1 MSGTCRPI
9 PVGVVLFGCR
19 RSPSTFNAHALASTD
34 GRSHTPVR
42 HATIVHCLH
51 LTCLVSQRHNPLLRF
66 DRDRRLHGSCWGA
79 GAIPAG
85 RWGVTVRV
93 TSLKGAGAGEY
104 YVAEPGG
111 YYLAAGE
118 PPGRWFGD
126 GAARL
131 GLDASVDDAAFVSVL
146 AGIDP
151 SAGVEL
157 GRAFGEGS
165 VRGYDVTF
173 SAPKS
178 VSLLAALGDPA
189 VQAEVHAAHDAA
201 VDAVLGYIERHALT
215 RFRVDGEVVSVD
227 AEGIVAGVF
236 RQHVSRELDPQL
248 HTHAVI
254 ANRVL
259 SPDGRWLALDA
270 RPLMKDQTM
279 LSALYHAG
287 LRAELT
293 SRLGVGW
300 GEVDNGIAELAGVER
315 EVLDAFSQRSS
326 QVTSRLAVKLAR
338 FRETM
343 DREPT
348 GRERW
353 RLEREAA
360 VDSRRCKPAAI
371 DAAALQQ
378 RWQAQLGELGLD
390 RQTLVDETVGRVL
403 EPAMTLDV
411 DPWGGP
417 AEAALSVLTESR
429 STWRRPDVLR
439 EFARATPTDTALPA
453 GELIAGL
460 EAAVGPFE
468 QEWLMELARP
478 LPEGVAVRASDGRP
492 AWESPLER
500 RYTTSYIL
508 EEEADLA
515 DWAHRRWTQLGRT
528 GVVETTGLDHAQVA
542 AARAVAG
549 DAGLVVVVGPAGAG
563 KTTALRPGIKSLV
576 WQGRPMFAVAP
587 TATAAAVLAE
597 ETGVAADTIDKL
609 LLEHRRPGGPT
620 TRYHLPRGG
629 TLLVDEA
636 AMVATPTLAE
646 LARLADRQSWR
657 VVLVGDPLQFLP
669 VGRAGMF
676 DWLVEHGPTI
686 ELDRIHRFTEP
697 WERDAS
703 LALRTGQVDALALYE
718 QHGRLHE
725 SEPGEVDFDVIDHWA
740 HLRAEGHSVA
750 VLAANNDTVHRLNHL
765 AQQHRIDIGELDP
778 NGPAVHTEAGYRLL
792 VGDQIATRRNDRQ
805 LRTDRGE
812 MVRNRDHW
820 RIDRIEHD
828 GAIVASG
835 RPGTARLPAEYVDGH
850 VELAYA
856 QTGHAAQGRTVDHSL
871 LVVDGSIDNRG
882 VYVPLTR
889 GRHANHAYV
898 ALEPDDPR
906 TARDVLAEAVNRDWA
921 DVPATVYRHQL
932 EQLAPSGRQP
942 AAISPLALEAA
953 ELRLLA
959 GEVARIEALAV
970 PFSQRELR
978 RDLNHAATERA
989 QHQQALATLAEAKA
1003 KRDRIAERLA
1013 ELSPWNPFHTRERRQ
1028 LETDNRTANRAVARH
1043 RHTLDD
1049 STGRVAA
1056 AEARVAER
1064 QAWLDRHQPDHDRL
1078 PGLYAELDR
1087 DLDARIER
1095 AGIDPPSRWA
1105 INVLGARPDR
1115 AELAELW
1122 DHTVGRVEQY
1132 RTIHSITSDHDAIDV
1147 RPQRGSLAHAQWTS
1161 VAADVGEAAHFLGR
1175 EPVLDPHVRHNLR
1188 MGPERNAALGH
1199 GISM

>member
-1 MSGTCRPI
+1 M
-9 PVGVVLFGCR
+9 
-19 RSPSTFNAHALASTD
+19 
-34 GRSHTPVR
+34 
-42 HATIVHCLH
+42 
-51 LTCLVSQRHNPLLRF
+51 
-66 DRDRRLHGSCWGA
+66 
-79 GAIPAG
+79 
-85 RWGVTVRV
+85 

-111 YYLAAGE
+111 YYVAAGE

-131 GLDASVDDAAFVSVL
+131 GLDVSFDDAAFVSVL

-151 SAGVEL
+151 STGVEL
-157 GRAFGEGS
+157 GRPFGEGS

-178 VSLLAALGDPA
+178 VSLLAALSDPT

-201 VDAVLGYIERHALT
+201 VDAVLGYVQRHALT

-227 AEGIVAGVF
+227 AEGVVAGVF

-248 HTHAVI
+248 HSHAVI

-270 RPLMKDQTM
+270 RPLMKDQTV

-293 SRLGVGW
+293 SRVGVGW
-300 GEVDNGIAELAGVER
+300 GEVDNGIAELAGIDR
-315 EVLDAFSQRSS
+315 EVLDSFSQRSS

-343 DREPT
+343 GREPT

-360 VDSRRCKPAAI
+360 VDSRRSKPAAI
-371 DAAALQQ
+371 DGAALQQ
-378 RWQAQLGELGLD
+378 RWQDQLDELGLD
-390 RQTLVDETVGRVL
+390 RQTLAASSIGRVL
-403 EPAMTLDV
+403 EPSMALDV
-411 DPWGGP
+411 DPWAGP
-417 AEAALSVLTESR
+417 AEHALSVLTESR

-439 EFARATPTDTALPA
+439 EWARATPTDTALPA
-453 GELIAGL
+453 AELVAGL
-460 EAAVGPFE
+460 EAAVGSFE
-468 QEWLMELARP
+468 REWLVELARP

-500 RYTTSYIL
+500 RYSTSYIL
-508 EEEADLA
+508 EEEAHLA
-515 DWAHRRWTQLGRT
+515 EWARRRWDQPGRA
-528 GVVETTGLDHAQVA
+528 GVVEAAGLDHAQVA

-563 KTTALRPGIKSLV
+563 KTTALRPGIDSLAR
-576 WQGRPMFAVAP
+576 QGRPVFAVAP

-609 LLEHRRPGGPT
+609 LVEHRRNGGPT
-620 TRYHLPRGG
+620 TRYRLPAGG

-646 LARLADRQSWR
+646 LARLADRQGWR

-686 ELDRIHRFTEP
+686 ELDRIHRFIEL

-703 LALRTGQVDALALYE
+703 LALRAGEVDALALYE

-725 SEPGEVDFDVIDHWA
+725 GEPGEVDFDVIDHWA
-740 HLRAEGHSVA
+740 QLRAGGHSVA

-765 AQQHRIDIGELDP
+765 AQQHRIDIGELDSK
-778 NGPAVHTEAGYRLL
+778 GPAARTEAGYRLL
-792 VGDQIATRRNDRQ
+792 VGDEIATRRNDRQ
-805 LRTDRGE
+805 LRTDNGE

-820 RIDRIEHD
+820 RIDRIDHD
-828 GAIVASG
+828 GGIVASG
-835 RPGTARLPAEYVDGH
+835 RSGTVRLPADYVEAA

-871 LVVDGSIDNRG
+871 LVVDGTIDNRG

-906 TARDVLAEAVNRDWA
+906 TARDVLAEAINRDWA
-921 DVPATVYRHQL
+921 DIPATVYRRQL
-932 EQLAPSGRQP
+932 EQPAPSGRQP
-942 AAISPLALEAA
+942 AAVSPLPLEAD

-959 GEVARIEALAV
+959 GDVDRIEALAV
-970 PFSQRELR
+970 PFAQRELR

-989 QHQQALATLAEAKA
+989 QHQQALAALAEAKA
-1003 KRDRIAERLA
+1003 KRDRIGERLA
-1013 ELSPWNPFHTRERRQ
+1013 DLSPWNPFHASERRQ

-1043 RHTLDD
+1043 RRTLDD
-1049 STGRVAA
+1049 TAGRVAA

-1078 PGLYAELDR
+1078 PTLYAELDR

-1095 AGIDPPSRWA
+1095 AGIEPAPRWA
-1105 INVLGARPDR
+1105 INTLGHRPDQP
-1115 AELAELW
+1115 ELAELW
-1122 DHTVGRVEQY
+1122 DHTVGRVEQH
-1132 RTIHSITSDHDAIDV
+1132 RTIHAITSDHQPIGA
-1147 RPQRGSLAHAQWTS
+1147 RPLRSDPSYPIWAS
-1161 VAADVGEAAHFLGR
+1161 IAADLRDVGGQLGIESELERHARNLPR
-1175 EPVLDPHVRHNLR
+1175 EVAPGRALD
-1188 MGPERNAALGH
+1188 H
-1199 GISM
+1199 GISL

>member
-1 MSGTCRPI
+1 MPNEERAQRNLQSGAAQRSSEQIRGATTASSEPLSAHHWLPHIDRCRPVQTAARASHFRCSS
-9 PVGVVLFGCR
+9 PCPAVGCSRTLSGHAPPSFRTCILPAAAGLH
-19 RSPSTFNAHALASTD
+19 RSRF
-34 GRSHTPVR
+34 
-42 HATIVHCLH
+42 C
-51 LTCLVSQRHNPLLRF
+51 F
-66 DRDRRLHGSCWGA
+66 DRYRRLHGSCWGA
-79 GAIPAG
+79 GAIPCG
-85 RWGVTVRV
+85 RWEVTVRV
-93 TSLKGAGAGEY
+93 MSLKGSGAGEY
-104 YVAEPGG
+104 YVPEPGG

-118 PPGRWFGD
+118 PPGRWFGQA
-126 GAARL
+126 AARL
-131 GLDASVDDAAFVSVL
+131 GLGVSFDDAAFVAVL

-151 SAGVEL
+151 STGVEL
-157 GRAFGEGS
+157 GRPFGEGS

-178 VSLLAALGDPA
+178 VSLLAVLGDPT
-189 VQAEVHAAHDAA
+189 VQAEVRAAHDAA
-201 VDAVLGYIERHALT
+201 VDAVLGYVERHALT

-227 AEGIVAGVF
+227 AEGIVVGVF

-270 RPLMKDQTM
+270 RPLMKDQTV

-300 GEVDNGIAELAGVER
+300 GEVDNGIAELVGVDR

-338 FRETM
+338 FEETM
-343 DREPT
+343 GREPT

-360 VDSRRCKPAAI
+360 VDSRRSKPAAI

-390 RQTLVDETVGRVL
+390 RQQLVDETVGRVL
-403 EPAMTLDV
+403 EPAMTLDA

-417 AEAALSVLTESR
+417 AEQALSVLTESR
-429 STWRRPDVLR
+429 STWRRPEVLR

-468 QEWLMELARP
+468 REWLVELAKP
-478 LPEGVAVRASDGRP
+478 LAEGVAVRASDGRP

-508 EEEADLA
+508 EEEASLA
-515 DWAHRRWTQLGRT
+515 EWARRRWTQPGRA
-528 GVVETTGLDHAQVA
+528 GVVETAGLDHAQVA

-563 KTTALRPGIKSLV
+563 KTTALRPGIDSLV
-576 WQGRPMFAVAP
+576 WQGRPVFAVAP

-609 LLEHRRPGGPT
+609 LVEHRRNGGPT
-620 TRYHLPRGG
+620 ARYRLPAGG

-646 LARLADRQSWR
+646 LARLADWQGWR
-657 VVLVGDPLQFLP
+657 VVLVGDPLQYLP

-676 DWLVEHGPTI
+676 DWLVDHGPTI
-686 ELDRIHRFTEP
+686 ELDRIHRFTEA

-703 LALRTGQVDALALYE
+703 LALRTGDTDALVLYE
-718 QHGRLHE
+718 QHGRLHRG
-725 SEPGEVDFDVIDHWA
+725 EPGEVDFDVIDHWA
-740 HLRAEGHSVA
+740 QLRAEGHSVA

-765 AQQHRIDIGELDP
+765 AQQHRIDIGEVDP
-778 NGPAVHTEAGYRLL
+778 HGPAARIEAGYRLL
-792 VGDQIATRRNDRQ
+792 VGDEIATRRNDRQ
-805 LRTDRGE
+805 LRTDSGE

-820 RIDRIEHD
+820 RIDHIEHD

-835 RPGTARLPAEYVDGH
+835 RSGTVRLPADYVSEH

-856 QTGHAAQGRTVDHSL
+856 QTGHAAQGRTVDHSI
-871 LVVDGSIDNRG
+871 LVVDGTIDNRG

-898 ALEPDDPR
+898 ALERDDPR

-921 DVPATVYRHQL
+921 DISATAYRQQL
-932 EQLAPSGRQP
+932 EQMTRPGRISAAVLRQP
-942 AAISPLALEAA
+942 FDPAD
-953 ELRLLA
+953 LRLLA
-959 GEVARIEALAV
+959 GEVARLEALAV
-970 PFSQRELR
+970 PFWQRELR
-978 RDLNHAATERA
+978 RDLNHAADQRA
-989 QHQQALATLAEAKA
+989 QHQQATAVLAEAKA
-1003 KRDRIAERLA
+1003 KRDRIGERLA

-1028 LETDNRTANRAVARH
+1028 LETDNRTANRA
-1043 RHTLDD
+1043 
-1049 STGRVAA
+1049 
-1056 AEARVAER
+1056 
-1064 QAWLDRHQPDHDRL
+1064 
-1078 PGLYAELDR
+1078 
-1087 DLDARIER
+1087 
-1095 AGIDPPSRWA
+1095 
-1105 INVLGARPDR
+1105 
-1115 AELAELW
+1115 
-1122 DHTVGRVEQY
+1122 
-1132 RTIHSITSDHDAIDV
+1132 
-1147 RPQRGSLAHAQWTS
+1147 
-1161 VAADVGEAAHFLGR
+1161 
-1175 EPVLDPHVRHNLR
+1175 
-1188 MGPERNAALGH
+1188 
-1199 GISM
+1199 

>member
-1 MSGTCRPI
+1 M
-9 PVGVVLFGCR
+9 
-19 RSPSTFNAHALASTD
+19 
-34 GRSHTPVR
+34 
-42 HATIVHCLH
+42 
-51 LTCLVSQRHNPLLRF
+51 
-66 DRDRRLHGSCWGA
+66 
-79 GAIPAG
+79 
-85 RWGVTVRV
+85 

-111 YYLAAGE
+111 YYVAAGE

-131 GLDASVDDAAFVSVL
+131 GLGVSFDDAAFVSVL

-151 SAGVEL
+151 SSGVEL

-178 VSLLAALGDPA
+178 VSLLAVLGDPA

-201 VDAVLGYIERHALT
+201 VDAVLGYVQRHALT

-227 AEGIVAGVF
+227 AEGVVVGVF

-248 HTHAVI
+248 HSHAVI

-270 RPLMKDQTM
+270 RSLMKDQTV
-279 LSALYHAG
+279 LSSLYHAG

-315 EVLDAFSQRSS
+315 EVLDVFSQRTS

-360 VDSRRCKPAAI
+360 VDSRRSKPAAI

-378 RWQAQLGELGLD
+378 RWQDQLGELGLD
-390 RQTLVDETVGRVL
+390 RQQLAASTIGRVL
-403 EPAMTLDV
+403 EPSMTLDV

-417 AEAALSVLTESR
+417 AEQALSVLTESR

-453 GELIAGL
+453 GELVAGL

-468 QEWLMELARP
+468 REWLVELAGP

-508 EEEADLA
+508 EEEANLA
-515 DWAHRRWTQLGRT
+515 EWARHRWDQPGRAT
-528 GVVETTGLDHAQVA
+528 VVETTGLDRAQVA

-563 KTTALRPGIKSLV
+563 KTTALRPGIDSLTR
-576 WQGRPMFAVAP
+576 QGRPVFAVAP

-609 LLEHRRPGGPT
+609 LVEHHRPDGPT
-620 TRYHLPRGG
+620 ARYRLPRGG

-646 LARLADRQSWR
+646 LARLADRQGWR

-703 LALRTGQVDALALYE
+703 LTLRAGDADALALYE

-725 SEPGEVDFDVIDHWA
+725 GEPGEVDFDVIDHWA
-740 HLRAEGHSVA
+740 QLRANGHSVA
-750 VLAANNDTVHRLNHL
+750 VLAATNDTVQRLNHL
-765 AQQHRIDIGELDP
+765 AQQHRIDTGELDP
-778 NGPAVHTEAGYRLL
+778 NGPAAHTEAGYRLL
-792 VGDQIATRRNDRQ
+792 VGDEIATRRNDRQ
-805 LRTDRGE
+805 LRTDSGE
-812 MVRNRDHW
+812 MVRNRDLW
-820 RIDRIEHD
+820 RIDRIDRD
-828 GAIVASG
+828 GGILASG
-835 RPGTARLPAEYVDGH
+835 RSGSVRIPADYVQGH

-856 QTGHAAQGRTVDHSL
+856 QTGHAAQGRTVDHAL
-871 LVVDGSIDNRG
+871 LVVDGTVDNRG

-898 ALEPDDPR
+898 ALEPDDRR
-906 TARDVLAEAVNRDWA
+906 TARDVLAEAINRDWA
-921 DVPATVYRHQL
+921 DIPAAVYRQQL

-942 AAISPLALEAA
+942 AAVSPQPLEAA
-953 ELRLLA
+953 DLRLLA

-970 PFSQRELR
+970 PFWQRELQ
-978 RDLNHAATERA
+978 RDLNHAANQRV
-989 QHQQALATLAEAKA
+989 QHQQAVAALAEAKA
-1003 KRDRIAERLA
+1003 KRDRIGERLA
-1013 ELSPWNPFHTRERRQ
+1013 DLSPWNPFHASERRQ

-1043 RHTLDD
+1043 RHTVEDTA
-1049 STGRVAA
+1049 SRVDA
-1056 AEARVAER
+1056 AEARVIER
-1064 QAWLDRHQPDHDRL
+1064 QAWLDRHQLDHDRL
-1078 PGLYAELDR
+1078 PGLYAELDG

-1095 AGIDPPSRWA
+1095 AGIDPPPRWA
-1105 INVLGARPDR
+1105 TTTLGHRPNQP
-1115 AELAELW
+1115 ELAELW
-1122 DHTVGRVEQY
+1122 DHAVGRIEQQ
-1132 RTIHSITSDHDAIDV
+1132 RTIHAVTSDHDPIGGCPPRGHPAYAGWAANSAALAEAIGRLHGEQHLARVMD
-1147 RPQRGSLAHAQWTS
+1147 RDLQR
-1161 VAADVGEAAHFLGR
+1161 AD
-1175 EPVLDPHVRHNLR
+1175 
-1188 MGPERNAALGH
+1188 ERNVDH
-1199 GISM
+1199 GISL

>member
-1 MSGTCRPI
+1 M
-9 PVGVVLFGCR
+9 
-19 RSPSTFNAHALASTD
+19 
-34 GRSHTPVR
+34 
-42 HATIVHCLH
+42 
-51 LTCLVSQRHNPLLRF
+51 
-66 DRDRRLHGSCWGA
+66 
-79 GAIPAG
+79 
-85 RWGVTVRV
+85 
-93 TSLKGAGAGEY
+93 TSLKGPGAGEY

-118 PPGRWFGD
+118 PPGRWFGQA
-126 GAARL
+126 AARL
-131 GLDASVDDAAFVSVL
+131 GLDVSFDDAEFVAVL

-151 SAGVEL
+151 SSGVEL

-178 VSLLAALGDPA
+178 VSLLAALGDPT
-189 VQAEVHAAHDAA
+189 VQAAVHAAHDAA
-201 VDAVLGYIERHALT
+201 VGAVLGYVQRHALT
-215 RFRVDGEVVSVD
+215 RYRVDGEVVSVD
-227 AEGIVAGVF
+227 AEGIVVGVF

-270 RPLMKDQTM
+270 RPLMKDQTV

-300 GEVDNGIAELAGVER
+300 GEVGNGIAELASIDR
-315 EVLDAFSQRSS
+315 EVLDVFSQRSS

-343 DREPT
+343 GREPT

-360 VDSRRCKPAAI
+360 VDSRRSKPGAI
-371 DAAALQQ
+371 DAAALQR
-378 RWQAQLGELGLD
+378 RWQEQLGELGLD
-390 RQTLVDETVGRVL
+390 RQQLADQTVGRVL
-403 EPAMTLDV
+403 EPAMALDA

-417 AEAALSVLTESR
+417 AEVALSVLTESR
-429 STWRRPDVLR
+429 STWRRPEVLR
-439 EFARATPTDTALPA
+439 ELARATPTDTALPA
-453 GELIAGL
+453 GELVAGL
-460 EAAVGPFE
+460 EAAVVSFE
-468 QEWLMELARP
+468 REWLVELARS
-478 LPEGVAVRASDGRP
+478 LPEGVAVRVSDGRP

-508 EEEADLA
+508 EEETNLA
-515 DWAHRRWTQLGRT
+515 EWARRRRDQPGRA
-528 GVVETTGLDHAQVA
+528 GVVETAGLDHGQVA

-563 KTTALRPGIKSLV
+563 KTTALRPGIDSLA
-576 WQGRPMFAVAP
+576 WQGRPVFAVAP
-587 TATAAAVLAE
+587 TATAAAVLQQ

-609 LLEHRRPGGPT
+609 LVEHRRPGGPA
-620 TRYHLPRGG
+620 TRYQLPAGG

-646 LARLADRQSWR
+646 LARLADRQGWR
-657 VVLVGDPLQFLP
+657 VVLVGDPLQYLP

-676 DWLVEHGPTI
+676 DRLVEHGPTI
-686 ELDRIHRFTEP
+686 ELDRIHRFSEP

-703 LALRTGQVDALALYE
+703 LALRAGDVDALAVYE

-725 SEPGEVDFDVIDHWA
+725 GEPGEVDFDVIDHWA
-740 HLRAEGHSVA
+740 QLRADGHSVA
-750 VLAANNDTVHRLNHL
+750 VLAANNDSVHRLNHL
-765 AQQHRIDIGELDP
+765 AQQHRIDIGELNA

-792 VGDQIATRRNDRQ
+792 VGDEVATRRNDRQ
-805 LRTDRGE
+805 LRTDTGQ

-820 RIDRIEHD
+820 TITHIHHD
-828 GAIVASG
+828 GGIVANGRSG
-835 RPGTARLPAEYVDGH
+835 TVQLPADYVAEQ

-856 QTGHAAQGRTVDHSL
+856 QTGHAAQGRTVDHAL
-871 LVVDGSIDNRG
+871 LVVDSTIDNRG

-898 ALEPDDPR
+898 ALEPDDAR

-921 DVPATVYRHQL
+921 DIPATVYRHQL
-932 EQLAPSGRQP
+932 KQPAPSGRHP
-942 AAISPLALEAA
+942 AAVPPPPLEAA

-959 GEVARIEALAV
+959 GEIARIEALAV
-970 PFSQRELR
+970 PFWERELR
-978 RDLNHAATERA
+978 RELNHAANQRT
-989 QHQQALATLAEAKA
+989 QHQQALAALADAKT
-1003 KRDRIAERLA
+1003 KRDRIGERLA
-1013 ELSPWNPFHTRERRQ
+1013 ELSPWNPFHARERRQ
-1028 LETDNRTANRAVARH
+1028 LESDNRTANRAVARH
-1043 RHTLDD
+1043 RRTLDD
-1049 STGRVAA
+1049 TAGRVAA

-1078 PGLYAELDR
+1078 PALYGQLDG

-1095 AGIDPPSRWA
+1095 AGIDPPPRWA
-1105 INVLGARPDR
+1105 TNTLGHRPDQP
-1115 AELAELW
+1115 ELAELW
-1122 DHTVGRVEQY
+1122 DHTVGRVEQH
-1132 RTIHSITSDHDAIDV
+1132 RTIHAITSDDRSIGG
-1147 RPQRGSLAHAQWTS
+1147 RPPRSHPDYRRWTAL
-1161 VAADVGEAAHFLGR
+1161 AADVSNAAEQLGR
-1175 EPVLDPHVRHNLR
+1175 EHDLRPSVRHNEFDHDR
-1188 MGPERNAALGH
+1188 SLGH
-1199 GISM
+1199 GISL

>member
-1 MSGTCRPI
+1 
-9 PVGVVLFGCR
+9 
-19 RSPSTFNAHALASTD
+19 
-34 GRSHTPVR
+34 
-42 HATIVHCLH
+42 
-51 LTCLVSQRHNPLLRF
+51 
-66 DRDRRLHGSCWGA
+66 
-79 GAIPAG
+79 
-85 RWGVTVRV
+85 
-93 TSLKGAGAGEY
+93 
-104 YVAEPGG
+104 
-111 YYLAAGE
+111 
-118 PPGRWFGD
+118 
-126 GAARL
+126 
-131 GLDASVDDAAFVSVL
+131 
-146 AGIDP
+146 
-151 SAGVEL
+151 
-157 GRAFGEGS
+157 

-178 VSLLAALGDPA
+178 VSLLAALGDPT
-189 VQAEVHAAHDAA
+189 VQTEVHAAHDAA
-201 VDAVLGYIERHALT
+201 VDAVLDYVERHALT
-215 RFRVDGEVVSVD
+215 RYRVDGEVVSVD
-227 AEGIVAGVF
+227 AEGVVVGVF
-236 RQHVSRELDPQL
+236 RQHVSRELDPQM

-270 RPLMKDQTM
+270 RPLMKDQTV

-293 SRLGVGW
+293 GRLGVGW

-315 EVLDAFSQRSS
+315 EVLDVFSQRTS

-338 FRETM
+338 FREVM

-360 VDSRRCKPAAI
+360 VDSRRSKPAAI
-371 DAAALQQ
+371 DATALQQ
-378 RWQAQLGELGLD
+378 RWEEQLGELGLD
-390 RQTLVDETVGRVL
+390 RQRLVSEAVGRVL
-403 EPAMTLDV
+403 EPVLSLDV

-429 STWRRPDVLR
+429 STWRRPEVLR
-439 EFARATPTDTALPA
+439 ELARATPTDTALHA
-453 GELIAGL
+453 SELVAGL

-468 QEWLMELARP
+468 REWLVELARP
-478 LPEGVAVRASDGRP
+478 SAEGVAVRASDGRP
-492 AWESPLER
+492 TWESPLER

-508 EEEADLA
+508 EEETNLA
-515 DWAHRRWTQLGRT
+515 EWARRRWDEPGRT

-563 KTTALRPGIKSLV
+563 KTTALRPGIDSLAR
-576 WQGRPMFAVAP
+576 QGRPVFAVAP
-587 TATAAAVLAE
+587 TATAAAVLTE

-609 LLEHRRPGGPT
+609 LVEHHRPGGPAAH
-620 TRYHLPRGG
+620 YQLPAGG

-646 LARLADRQSWR
+646 VARIADRQGWR
-657 VVLVGDPLQFLP
+657 VVLVGDPLQYLP

-718 QHGRLHE
+718 QHGRLHQA
-725 SEPGEVDFDVIDHWA
+725 EPGEVDFDVIDHWA
-740 HLRAEGHSVA
+740 QLRANGHTVA

-765 AQQHRIDIGELDP
+765 AQQHRIDTGELNP
-778 NGPAVHTEAGYRLL
+778 NGAAVHTEAGYRLL
-792 VGDQIATRRNDRQ
+792 VGDEIATRRNDRQ
-805 LRTDRGE
+805 LRTGTGE

-820 RIDRIEHD
+820 TITHIHQD
-828 GAIVASG
+828 GGIAVSG
-835 RPGTARLPAEYVDGH
+835 RSGTVRLPADYVEAD

-871 LVVDGSIDNRG
+871 LVVDGTIDNRG

-898 ALEPDDPR
+898 ALEPDDAR

-921 DVPATVYRHQL
+921 DIPATVYRHLL
-932 EQLAPSGRQP
+932 EQPAPSGRHP
-942 AAISPLALEAA
+942 AAVSPPPLEAA

-959 GEVARIEALAV
+959 GEIARIEALAI

-978 RDLNHAATERA
+978 RDLNHAADQRA
-989 QHQQALATLAEAKA
+989 QHQQAMATLAEAKT
-1003 KRDRIAERLA
+1003 KRDRIGERLA
-1013 ELSPWNPFHTRERRQ
+1013 ELSPWNPFHARERRQ
-1028 LETDNRTANRAVARH
+1028 LETDNRAANRAVARR
-1043 RHTLDD
+1043 RHALEGT
-1049 STGRVAA
+1049 TGRLAA
-1056 AEARVAER
+1056 AQGRVIER

-1078 PGLYAELDR
+1078 VGLYGELDR

-1095 AGIDPPSRWA
+1095 AAVGPAPRWA
-1105 INVLGARPDR
+1105 VNTLGIRPEEPELAGQWDRAVGRIEQHRTIHAITSDYHPIGARPPGSHPEYTR
-1115 AELAELW
+1115 WASLATDLG
-1122 DHTVGRVEQY
+1122 HAAHRLGRRLDLHPHKRHHPGLDPDQG
-1132 RTIHSITSDHDAIDV
+1132 RTID
-1147 RPQRGSLAHAQWTS
+1147 
-1161 VAADVGEAAHFLGR
+1161 
-1175 EPVLDPHVRHNLR
+1175 
-1188 MGPERNAALGH
+1188 H
-1199 GISM
+1199 GISL